1 MYNHGKGLTAH
12 CVASEGCVE
21 DISFSH
27 AQRTLSMTIVG
38 VSLCGLVIH
47 CQKST
52 LPGQGSAIHPVRT
65 PQRRLDLELLYVPWA
80 WGQAVL

>member
-1 MYNHGKGLTAH
+1 MYNHGKGLMTH
-12 CVASEGCVE
+12 CVASEGCAE

-27 AQRTLSMTIVG
+27 AQRILSMIIVG

-52 LPGQGSAIHPVRT
+52 LPG
-65 PQRRLDLELLYVPWA
+65 
-80 WGQAVL
+80 

>member
-1 MYNHGKGLTAH
+1 MYNHGKGLMAY

-27 AQRTLSMTIVG
+27 AQRILSMIIVG
-38 VSLCGLVIH
+38 LSLCLVIH

-65 PQRRLDLELLYVPWA
+65 PQRRLDLELLCVPWA
-80 WGQAVL
+80 LGQAVL